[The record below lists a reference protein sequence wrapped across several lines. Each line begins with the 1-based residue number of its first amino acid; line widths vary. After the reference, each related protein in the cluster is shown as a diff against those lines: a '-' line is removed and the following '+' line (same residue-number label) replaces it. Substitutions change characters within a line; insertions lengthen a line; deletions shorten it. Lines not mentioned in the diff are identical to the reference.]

1 MMITPTATRPT
12 IAMIVNGSR
21 ASARAGAARVRA
33 RTMTRVNARSR
44 KLGWPTRTA
53 LGYRRRNALARAM
66 RRVQLQGGAREPHAR
81 RTLCTF
87 DSEGGF
93 APLPKPPPRNRC
105 AGKAGARKWN
115 TPTSAGEQRIGNRRA
130 QRWVFRFERGLRPRN
145 RFLGEVSEGAVEAPS
160 EETPQ
165 MDPYHRSRIPHFGEV
180 RPSSRPVP
188 ISSDTAA

>member
-53 LGYRRRNALARAM
+53 LGYRRRNAQVRAM

-165 MDPYHRSRIPHFGEV
+165 MDPYHRSRIPHFREV

-188 ISSDTAA
+188 ISS